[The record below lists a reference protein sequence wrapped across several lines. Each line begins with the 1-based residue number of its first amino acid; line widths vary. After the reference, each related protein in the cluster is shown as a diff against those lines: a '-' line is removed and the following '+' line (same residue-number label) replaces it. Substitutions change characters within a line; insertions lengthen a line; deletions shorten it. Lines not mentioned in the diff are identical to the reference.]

1 MTIAISI
8 PTYQRKDGTT
18 PSLLSRTLE
27 SIKNQ
32 SYQDYKIF
40 LIGDHYENEEEFIEI
55 ATSII
60 PPSKIYFENLISA
73 VERLKYPMGSQELWC
88 CGGITARNYAVDLA
102 LSQGYNYICPLD
114 HDDYW
119 TPDHLELIANVIKC
133 KPNSSFVYTCGSY
146 FDFYLPHIPLT
157 NEIIS
162 SIPVPSGTIHSSTC
176 INYKLIPL
184 RYRDVF
190 EETGKSEPSDADL
203 WLRIGQHIRD
213 NNLESYLF
221 TALTCFHP
229 TENC

>member
-18 PSLLSRTLE
+18 PSLLSRTVE

-146 FDFYLPHIPLT
+146 FDFYLPQFNTLIEYDGRQHHQPVYGVDQLEIQKKIDDIKTQYAIKNNIHLIRIPFT
-157 NEIIS
+157 VKKI
-162 SIPVPSGTIHSSTC
+162 
-176 INYKLIPL
+176 
-184 RYRDVF
+184 D
-190 EETGKSEPSDADL
+190 
-203 WLRIGQHIRD
+203 IGPYIMD
-213 NNLESYLF
+213 NLK
-221 TALTCFHP
+221 
-229 TENC
+229 